1 MSKPLWHWIELQKLG
16 GASGGLAG
24 KVFKGINTLT
34 ASDLLAREVIQNS
47 WDASRKLNTGR
58 PKSKKIPF
66 KMEFR
71 FIELNGKEK
80 ASFLQTAGLEEIH
93 QESKYMK
100 KSDSEVAAES
110 FGAINSNS
118 PLKLLI
124 CSDYGAHGL
133 FGSIEMG
140 SDSILFRALYM
151 FGDTGKTDEDGTGG
165 SYGFGKSAF
174 IRGSGIQTVFAYSS
188 FATLPKDQVTRR
200 LVGTTYWGS
209 HRDSNGRDL
218 EGRAIY
224 GDPGAGEPGIPFE
237 DSKADEL
244 AQELFMD
251 LRNANAEE
259 NLGTSLLLVHPQV
272 EAEELIDSIEK
283 WWWPALVDNEMEI
296 VVHKADGK
304 RLMPRPM
311 NNSYVRPFLKAY
323 ELAVGRAKQSAVI
336 QESLISNS
344 WQEVNGINIGAA
356 ALRVASEEE
365 LASEESEGG
374 HFPRIALLRSP
385 KMIIEYKDF
394 ERRRVA
400 VRGVFVASN
409 EADGHLRNTEP
420 AQHDHWDKKKSKEI
434 PALST
439 TVADAVYSKLS
450 TGLRKFIEEVSP
462 TPPNERETLSVFSE
476 LMRGLL
482 AGKKSGPKLPP
493 KASKMPLE
501 INFTHQPSVKAH
513 RDQVYTEAIFK
524 ISLGPNAENKT
535 YNLRITADFQ
545 ILEEESDSGESWPC
559 HVTIAKNSA
568 EFEIISTN
576 ELIGRI
582 NVGEVIE
589 VQVKSDLYDRNWT
602 SKLKPQV
609 EIIPDESKAGPK

>member
-1 MSKPLWHWIELQKLG
+1 
-16 GASGGLAG
+16 
-24 KVFKGINTLT
+24 
-34 ASDLLAREVIQNS
+34 
-47 WDASRKLNTGR
+47 
-58 PKSKKIPF
+58 
-66 KMEFR
+66 
-71 FIELNGKEK
+71 
-80 ASFLQTAGLEEIH
+80 
-93 QESKYMK
+93 
-100 KSDSEVAAES
+100 
-110 FGAINSNS
+110 
-118 PLKLLI
+118 
-124 CSDYGAHGL
+124 
-133 FGSIEMG
+133 
-140 SDSILFRALYM
+140 M
-151 FGDTGKTDEDGTGG
+151 FGETGKADEDGTGG

-174 IRGSGIQTVFAYSS
+174 IVGSGIKTVFAYSS
-188 FATLPKDQVTRR
+188 FAPLANDKVTRR

-209 HRDSNGRDL
+209 HRDAAGRDL

-224 GDPGAGEPGIPFE
+224 GDPDAGEAGIPFE

-244 AQELFMD
+244 AGKLFMEKRSAATED
-251 LRNANAEE
+251 D
-259 NLGTSLLLVHPQV
+259 LGTSLLLVHPQV
-272 EAEELIDSIEK
+272 DAEELIDSIEK

-296 VVHKADGK
+296 VVYTADGQ

-323 ELAVGRAKQSAVI
+323 ELAVGRSKQSSVI
-336 QESLISNS
+336 QESLISAA
-344 WQEVNGINIGAA
+344 WQEVDGVNIGSA

-365 LASEESEGG
+365 LALEESEGG
-374 HFPRIALLRSP
+374 HFPRIALLRNP

-409 EADGHLRNTEP
+409 DADGHLRNTEP
-420 AQHDHWDKKKSKEI
+420 AHHGHWDKKKSNEI
-434 PALST
+434 PSQST
-439 TVADAVYSKLS
+439 AIAEAVYSKLS

-501 INFTHQPSVKAH
+501 INFIKQPSVKAH
-513 RDQVYTEAIFK
+513 RDQVFTESVFK

-568 EFEIISTN
+568 DFEVISTN

-582 NVGEVIE
+582 NIGEVIE

-609 EIIPDESKAGPK
+609 EVIPDDAKAGSK

>member
-1 MSKPLWHWIELQKLG
+1 MNRPYWHWIELQRLG
-16 GASGGLAG
+16 GAGGGLAG
-24 KVFKGINTLT
+24 KVFKGIDTFT

-47 WDASRKLNTGR
+47 WDASRKLNSGR
-58 PKSKKIPF
+58 IKSKRIPF
-66 KMEFR
+66 KMEFK
-71 FIELNGKEK
+71 FIELTGKDK
-80 ASFLQTAGLEEIH
+80 ASFLKIAGLQEIY
-93 QESKYMK
+93 EASKSMK
-100 KSDSEVAAES
+100 KSDAKVADENFS
-110 FGAINSNS
+110 AINSDN
-118 PLKLLI
+118 PLRILV

-133 FGSIEMG
+133 YGSIEAG
-140 SDSILFRALYM
+140 SDSILFKALYM
-151 FGDTGKTDEDGTGG
+151 FGETGKADEDGTGG

-174 IRGSGIQTVFAYSS
+174 IVGSGIKTVFAYSS
-188 FATLPKDQVTRR
+188 FAPLINDKVTRR

-209 HRDSNGRDL
+209 HRDASGRDL

-224 GDPGAGEPGIPFE
+224 GDPDAGETGIPFE

-244 AQELFMD
+244 AAKLFMEK
-251 LRNANAEE
+251 RSATTEE
-259 NLGTSLLLVHPQV
+259 DLGTSLLLVHPQV

-296 VVHKADGK
+296 VVYTADGK

-323 ELAVGRAKQSAVI
+323 ELAVGRSKQSSVI
-336 QESLISNS
+336 QESLISAA
-344 WQEVNGINIGAA
+344 WQDVDGINIGTA

-365 LASEESEGG
+365 LALEESEGG
-374 HFPRIALLRSP
+374 HFPRIALLRNP

-409 EADGHLRNTEP
+409 DADSHLRNTEP
-420 AQHDHWDKKKSKEI
+420 AHHGHWDKKKSNEI
-434 PALST
+434 PSLST
-439 TVADAVYSKLS
+439 AIAEAVYSKLS

-493 KASKMPLE
+493 KPSKMPLE
-501 INFTHQPSVKAH
+501 IHFTKQPAVKAH
-513 RDQVYTEAIFK
+513 RDQVFTEAVFK
-524 ISLGPNAENKT
+524 ISLGPNAENKP

-559 HVTIAKNSA
+559 HVTISKNSA
-568 EFEIISTN
+568 NFEIISTN
-576 ELIGRI
+576 ELVGRI

-589 VQVKSDLYDRNWT
+589 VQVKSDLYDRSWT

-609 EIIPDESKAGPK
+609 EIIPDESKVVAK

>member
-1 MSKPLWHWIELQKLG
+1 MTKPLWHWIELQKLG

-24 KVFKGINTLT
+24 KVFKGIDTLT

-47 WDASRKLNTGR
+47 WDAARKLNSGR
-58 PKSKKIPF
+58 AKSKKVPF
-66 KMEFR
+66 KMEFK
-71 FIELNGKEK
+71 FVELTGQDKV
-80 ASFLQTAGLEEIH
+80 AFLKTAGLQEIYE
-93 QESKYMK
+93 ESKSMK
-100 KSDSEVAAES
+100 KSDAEVAEES
-110 FGAINSNS
+110 FKAINSDS

-124 CSDYGAHGL
+124 CSDFGAHGL
-133 FGSIEMG
+133 YGSIEMG

-151 FGDTGKTDEDGTGG
+151 FGDTGKADEDGTGG

-188 FATLPKDQVTRR
+188 FEPLADDNVTRR

-209 HRDSNGRDL
+209 HRDAEGRDL

-224 GDPGAGEPGIPFE
+224 GDPSAGEPGIPFE

-244 AQELFMD
+244 ASKLFMEK
-251 LRNANAEE
+251 RSSTTEE

-272 EAEELIDSIEK
+272 GAEELIESIEK
-283 WWWPALVDNEMEI
+283 WWWPAIVDNEMEI
-296 VVHKADGK
+296 VVYKNNGE
-304 RLMPRPM
+304 RLVPRPM
-311 NNSYVRPFLKAY
+311 SNNYVRPFLKAY
-323 ELAVGRAKQSAVI
+323 ELAVGRTRQSAVI

-344 WQEVNGINIGAA
+344 WQAVDGINIGSA

-365 LASEESEGG
+365 LANEESEGG

-420 AQHDHWDKKKSKEI
+420 AQHSHWDKKKSKEI
-434 PALST
+434 PILST
-439 TVADAVYSKLS
+439 TIADAVYSKLS

-482 AGKKSGPKLPP
+482 AGKKTGPKLPP
-493 KASKMPLE
+493 KPSKMPLE
-501 INFTHQPSVKAH
+501 IHFTKQPTVKAH
-513 RDQVYTEAIFK
+513 RDQVFTESIFK
-524 ISLGPNAENKT
+524 ISLGPNAEMRP

-559 HVTIAKNSA
+559 HVSTSKNSGN
-568 EFEIISTN
+568 FEVISTN
-576 ELIGRI
+576 ELVGEI
-582 NVGEVIE
+582 NFGEVIE
-589 VQVKSDLYDRNWT
+589 VQVKSDLYERNWT
-602 SKLKPQV
+602 AKLKPQV
-609 EIIPDESKAGPK
+609 EIIPTEPKAATK

>member
-1 MSKPLWHWIELQKLG
+1 MWHWIELQKLG

-24 KVFKGINTLT
+24 KVFKGIDTLT

-47 WDASRKLNTGR
+47 WDASRKLNFGR
-58 PKSKKIPF
+58 PKGKRVPF

-71 FIELNGKEK
+71 FIELSGQNK
-80 ASFLQTAGLEEIH
+80 ASFLKTAGLKEIH
-93 QESKYMK
+93 QESKSMK
-100 KSDSEVAAES
+100 KSDSEVAEES
-110 FGAINSNS
+110 FAAINSNS
-118 PLKLLI
+118 PLRVLI

-133 FGSIEMG
+133 YGSIDMG

-151 FGDTGKTDEDGTGG
+151 FGDTGKADEDGTGG

-188 FATLPKDQVTRR
+188 FAALPKDKVTRR

-209 HRDSNGRDL
+209 HRDSEGRDL

-237 DSKADEL
+237 DGKADKL
-244 AQELFMD
+244 AQELFME
-251 LRNANAEE
+251 LRSADKEE

-323 ELAVGRAKQSAVI
+323 ELAVGRSKQSSVV

-344 WQEVNGINIGAA
+344 WQEVDGINIGSA

-365 LASEESEGG
+365 LANEESEGG

-409 EADGHLRNTEP
+409 DADGHLRNTEP
-420 AQHDHWDKKKSKEI
+420 AQHSHWDKKKSKEI

-439 TVADAVYSKLS
+439 AIADAVYSKLS

-462 TPPNERETLSVFSE
+462 TPPNERETLSTFAE

-482 AGKKSGPKLPP
+482 VGKKAGPKLPP

-501 INFTHQPSVKAH
+501 INFIKQPSVKAH
-513 RDQVYTEAIFK
+513 RDQVFTESIFK

-568 EFEIISTN
+568 NFEVISTN
-576 ELIGRI
+576 ELIGQI

-609 EIIPDESKAGPK
+609 EVIPDDSKVGSK

>member
-1 MSKPLWHWIELQKLG
+1 MTKPLWHWIELQKLG

-24 KVFKGINTLT
+24 KVFKGIDTLT

-47 WDASRKLNTGR
+47 WDASRKLNSGR
-58 PKSKKIPF
+58 PKGKKVPF

-71 FIELNGKEK
+71 FIELSGQDK
-80 ASFLQTAGLEEIH
+80 AAFLKTAGLEEIY
-93 QESKYMK
+93 QESKSMK
-100 KSDSEVAAES
+100 KSDAEVAEES
-110 FGAINSNS
+110 FSAINSNS
-118 PLKLLI
+118 PLRVLI

-133 FGSIEMG
+133 YGSIEMG

-151 FGDTGKTDEDGTGG
+151 FGDTGKADEDGTGG

-188 FATLPKDQVTRR
+188 FAALPKDKVTRR

-209 HRDSNGRDL
+209 HRDSDGRDL

-237 DSKADEL
+237 DTKADEL
-244 AQELFMD
+244 AQKLFMG
-251 LRNANAEE
+251 LRSADKEE

-323 ELAVGRAKQSAVI
+323 ELAVGRSKQSAVV

-344 WQEVNGINIGAA
+344 WQEVDGINIGAA
-356 ALRVASEEE
+356 ALRVPSEEE
-365 LASEESEGG
+365 LANEESEGG

-409 EADGHLRNTEP
+409 DADGHLRNTEP
-420 AQHDHWDKKKSKEI
+420 AQHSHWDKKKSKEI

-439 TVADAVYSKLS
+439 AIADAVYSKLS
-450 TGLRKFIEEVSP
+450 NGLRKFIEEVSP

-482 AGKKSGPKLPP
+482 AGKKAGPKLPP

-501 INFTHQPSVKAH
+501 INFIKQPSVKAH
-513 RDQVYTEAIFK
+513 RDQVFTESIFK

-568 EFEIISTN
+568 NFEVVSTN

-582 NVGEVIE
+582 NVGEIIE

-609 EIIPDESKAGPK
+609 EVIPDDSKAGSK